1 MSATNNYKRGKSMD
15 LGRCMLRKC
24 KCCRYENSCSKEY
37 ENEYS
42 KNKNRKSKTSGI
54 QSKKRFKTRRRRVSK
69 NKKSITEF
77 GYVAPVIVNSN
88 MTVIGGHQRLKVLK
102 ELGYTEVECVVVDLD
117 QEKEKALN
125 IALNKISGDWD
136 NDKLE
141 ELLAELKQT
150 DIDMDI
156 TGFSFD
162 EVDEILK
169 DITGSKEDDFDLD
182 QALDEI
188 EEPISK
194 RGDVWILGKNR
205 LMCGD
210 STQKEDVM
218 HLMNSQ
224 EADMLLTD
232 PPYNVDYE
240 GKTSEA
246 LKIENDN
253 MSETEF
259 YNFLLDS
266 FKNMFDSIKYGGSA
280 YVFHADTEGLNF
292 RNAFKSC
299 GFKLAQ
305 CLVWVKNTFVMGRQD
320 YQWRHE
326 PILYGWKPGAG
337 HYFVDNRKQSTV
349 LEFDK
354 PSRNAEHPT
363 MKPVD
368 LLVYLIKNSSKEND
382 LILDLFGGSGSTLI
396 AAEQT
401 QRRCYTME
409 LDPKYCDV
417 IIKRWENLTGEKAI
431 LEK

>member
-1 MSATNNYKRGKSMD
+1 MNIQKIKIESLKPAEYNPRKD
-15 LGRCMLRKC
+15 LKP
-24 KCCRYENSCSKEY
+24 EDEEY
-37 ENEYS
+37 Q
-42 KNKNRKSKTSGI
+42 KI
-54 QSKKRFKTRRRRVSK
+54 
-69 NKKSITEF
+69 KKSITEF

-117 QEKEKALN
+117 QKKEKALN

-194 RGDVWILGKNR
+194 RGDVWVLGKNR

-210 STQKEDVM
+210 STQKEDVI

>member
-1 MSATNNYKRGKSMD
+1 MNIQKIKIESLKPAEYNPRKD
-15 LGRCMLRKC
+15 LKP
-24 KCCRYENSCSKEY
+24 EDEEY
-37 ENEYS
+37 Q
-42 KNKNRKSKTSGI
+42 KI
-54 QSKKRFKTRRRRVSK
+54 
-69 NKKSITEF
+69 KKSITEF
-77 GYVAPVIVNSN
+77 GYVAPIIINSN

-102 ELGYTEVECVVVDLD
+102 EIGYTEVECVVVDLD
-117 QEKEKALN
+117 QKKEKALN

-305 CLVWVKNTFVMGRQD
+305 CLVWIKNTFVMGRQD

>member
-1 MSATNNYKRGKSMD
+1 MNIQKIKIESLKPAEYNPRKD
-15 LGRCMLRKC
+15 LKP
-24 KCCRYENSCSKEY
+24 EDEEY
-37 ENEYS
+37 Q
-42 KNKNRKSKTSGI
+42 KI
-54 QSKKRFKTRRRRVSK
+54 
-69 NKKSITEF
+69 KKSITEF

-117 QEKEKALN
+117 QKKEKALN

-280 YVFHADTEGLNF
+280 YVFYADTEGLNF

-417 IIKRWENLTGEKAI
+417 IIKRWEKLTGEKAI

>member
-1 MSATNNYKRGKSMD
+1 MKQVALRSIEMNIQKIEITKLKPAEYNPRKDLKPEDEEYQKIKR
-15 LGRCMLRKC
+15 
-24 KCCRYENSCSKEY
+24 
-37 ENEYS
+37 
-42 KNKNRKSKTSGI
+42 
-54 QSKKRFKTRRRRVSK
+54 
-69 NKKSITEF
+69 SIIEF
-77 GYVAPVIVNSN
+77 GYVAPIIVNSD

-102 ELGYTEVECVVVDLD
+102 ELGYNEVECVVVDLNKN
-117 QEKEKALN
+117 KEKALN

-136 NDKLE
+136 NNKLE
-141 ELLAELKQT
+141 ELLAELKET
-150 DIDMDI
+150 DIDLDI

-162 EVDEILK
+162 EVDNILK
-169 DITGSKEDDFDLD
+169 DITGSKEDDFDIQ

-188 EEPISK
+188 DEPTTK
-194 RGDVWILGKNR
+194 TGDIWILGRHR

-210 STQKEDVM
+210 STQKEQVLR
-218 HLMNSQ
+218 LMNNQ

-240 GKTSEA
+240 GKTADA

-253 MSETEF
+253 MNETEF

-266 FKNMFDSIKYGGSA
+266 FRNMYESVKYGGSV

-326 PILYGWKPGAG
+326 PILYGWKEGAG
-337 HYFVDNRKQSTV
+337 HYFVDDRKQSTV

-368 LLVYLIKNSSKEND
+368 LLVYLIKNSSKEDN

-401 QRRCYTME
+401 KRKCYTME

-417 IIKRWENLTGEKAI
+417 IVKRWETLTGEKAE
-431 LEK
+431 LQK

>member
-1 MSATNNYKRGKSMD
+1 MNIQKIEITKLKPAEYNPRKD
-15 LGRCMLRKC
+15 LKP
-24 KCCRYENSCSKEY
+24 EDEEY
-37 ENEYS
+37 Q
-42 KNKNRKSKTSGI
+42 KI
-54 QSKKRFKTRRRRVSK
+54 
-69 NKKSITEF
+69 KKSIIEF
-77 GYVAPVIVNSN
+77 GYVAPIIVNSD

-102 ELGYTEVECVVVDLD
+102 ELGY
-117 QEKEKALN
+117 KE
-125 IALNKISGDWD
+125 
-136 NDKLE
+136 
-141 ELLAELKQT
+141 T
-150 DIDMDI
+150 DIDLDI

-162 EVDEILK
+162 EVDNILK
-169 DITGSKEDDFDLD
+169 DITSSKEDDFDIQ

-188 EEPISK
+188 DEPTTK
-194 RGDVWILGKNR
+194 TGDIWILGRHR

-210 STQKEDVM
+210 STQKEQVLR
-218 HLMNSQ
+218 LMNNQ

-240 GKTSEA
+240 GKTADA

-253 MSETEF
+253 MNETEF

-266 FKNMFDSIKYGGSA
+266 FRNMYESVKYGGSV

-292 RNAFKSC
+292 RNAFKFC

-326 PILYGWKPGAG
+326 PILYGWKEGAG
-337 HYFVDNRKQSTV
+337 HYFVDDRKQSTV

-368 LLVYLIKNSSKEND
+368 LLVYLIKNSSKEDN

-401 QRRCYTME
+401 KRKCYTME

-417 IIKRWENLTGEKAI
+417 IVKRWETLTGEKAE
-431 LEK
+431 LQK

>member
-1 MSATNNYKRGKSMD
+1 
-15 LGRCMLRKC
+15 
-24 KCCRYENSCSKEY
+24 
-37 ENEYS
+37 
-42 KNKNRKSKTSGI
+42 
-54 QSKKRFKTRRRRVSK
+54 
-69 NKKSITEF
+69 
-77 GYVAPVIVNSN
+77 

-117 QEKEKALN
+117 QKKEKALN

-280 YVFHADTEGLNF
+280 YVFYADTEGLNF

-417 IIKRWENLTGEKAI
+417 IIKRWEKLTGEKAI

>member
-1 MSATNNYKRGKSMD
+1 MEIQKIDINKLIPATYNPRKD
-15 LGRCMLRKC
+15 LKPNDEEYI
-24 KCCRYENSCSKEY
+24 KIKNSII
-37 ENEYS
+37 N
-42 KNKNRKSKTSGI
+42 
-54 QSKKRFKTRRRRVSK
+54 
-69 NKKSITEF
+69 F
-77 GYVAPVIVNSN
+77 GYVEPIIINKDF
-88 MTVIGGHQRLKVLK
+88 TVIGGHQRLKVLK
-102 ELGYTEVECVVVDLD
+102 ELNYEKIECIVVDLD
-117 QEKEKALN
+117 KTQEKALN

-136 NDKLE
+136 NNKLE
-141 ELLAELKQT
+141 ELLAELKET
-150 DIDMDI
+150 DIDLDI

-162 EVDEILK
+162 EVDNILK
-169 DITGSKEDDFDLD
+169 DITGSKEDDFDIQ

-188 EEPISK
+188 DEPTTK
-194 RGDVWILGKNR
+194 TGDIWILGRHR

-210 STQKEDVM
+210 STQKEQVLR
-218 HLMNSQ
+218 LMNNQ

-240 GKTSEA
+240 GKTADA

-253 MSETEF
+253 MNETEF

-266 FKNMFDSIKYGGSA
+266 FRNMYESVKYGGSV

-326 PILYGWKPGAG
+326 PILYGWKEGAG
-337 HYFVDNRKQSTV
+337 HYFVDDRKQSTV

-368 LLVYLIKNSSKEND
+368 LLVYLIKNSSKEDN

-401 QRRCYTME
+401 KRKCYTME

-417 IIKRWENLTGEKAI
+417 IVKRWETLTNQKAK
-431 LEK
+431 LEDR

>member
-1 MSATNNYKRGKSMD
+1 MNIQLIEIERLKPAEYNPRKDLKPEDEEYQKIKRSF
-15 LGRCMLRKC
+15 
-24 KCCRYENSCSKEY
+24 
-37 ENEYS
+37 
-42 KNKNRKSKTSGI
+42 I
-54 QSKKRFKTRRRRVSK
+54 
-69 NKKSITEF
+69 EF
-77 GYVAPVIVNSN
+77 GYVAPIIVNSD
-88 MTVIGGHQRLKVLK
+88 MTVIGGHQRLKVLQ
-102 ELGYTEVECVVVDLD
+102 ELGYKEVECNIVELD
-117 QEKEKALN
+117 KNKEKALN
-125 IALNKISGDWD
+125 IALNKITGEWD

-141 ELLAELKQT
+141 VLLADLRET
-150 DIDMDI
+150 EIDMDI

-162 EVDEILK
+162 EVDSILK

-182 QALDEI
+182 EALQEI

-194 RGDVWILGKNR
+194 PGDIWLLGKHR

-210 STQKEDVM
+210 STQKEAVM
-218 HLMNSQ
+218 RLMNKQ
-224 EADMLLTD
+224 EADMILTD

-240 GKTSEA
+240 GKTEDA

-266 FKNMFDSIKYGGSA
+266 FKNMYESA
-280 YVFHADTEGLNF
+280 KNGCGIYVFHADTEGLNF
-292 RNAFKSC
+292 RNAFKSV

-305 CLVWVKNTFVMGRQD
+305 CLVWVKNNFVIGRQD
-320 YQWRHE
+320 YQWKHE
-326 PILYGWKPGAG
+326 PILYGWKEGAG
-337 HYFVDNRKQSTV
+337 HYFVDDRKQSTV

-354 PSRNAEHPT
+354 PVRNAEHPT
-363 MKPVD
+363 MKPID
-368 LLVYLIKNSSKEND
+368 LLVHLIKNSSKEND

-401 QRRCYTME
+401 KRICYTME

-417 IIKRWENLTGEKAI
+417 IVKRWENLTNQKAT